1 MSNAKPPSQNAIGR
15 ALGLSSGNM
24 TKLRKLG
31 CPMDSVESVR
41 AWRLERQDIARRKP
55 EPRRV
60 TVPAAGQRCAQAAHA
75 TDLMALAANVLEAG
89 NTIAPLVPSLRAA
102 LAAVPHQGR
111 DAVGLY
117 VGVMRELVAHVLALF
132 PPCETD
138 PRNDDGTPVY
148 LGGVDL
154 SDDDAR
160 ELGEFWYQVA
170 AGEFIVGSVA
180 ALATPTGGVV

>member
-1 MSNAKPPSQNAIGR
+1 
-15 ALGLSSGNM
+15 
-24 TKLRKLG
+24 
-31 CPMDSVESVR
+31 MDSVESVR

-55 EPRRV
+55 EPQRV
-60 TVPAAGQRCAQAAHA
+60 TVPTSGQHCAQASHA
-75 TDLMALAANVLEAG
+75 TDLMALAANVLETG
-89 NTIAPLVPSLRAA
+89 GTIAPLVPSLRAA

-111 DAVGLY
+111 GAVVLD
-117 VGVMRELVAHVLALF
+117 VRVMRELVAHVLALF

-170 AGEFIVGSVA
+170 AGEFVI
-180 ALATPTGGVV
+180 TPTDGFDDPGRGIGGEP

>member
-1 MSNAKPPSQNAIGR
+1 MSNAKTPSQNAIGR

-55 EPRRV
+55 EPRRA
-60 TVPAAGQRCAQAAHA
+60 TVPPPGQRCAHGAHA
-75 TDLMALAANVLEAG
+75 TALIALAAKVLEAG
-89 NTIAPLVPSLRAA
+89 DSIAPLVPSLRAA

-111 DAVGLY
+111 GAVGLN

-148 LGGVDL
+148 LGDVDL

-160 ELGEFWYQVA
+160 ELSEFWYQVA
-170 AGEFIVGSVA
+170 AGEFIIGSVA
-180 ALATPTGGVV
+180 SLAAPAGGLV